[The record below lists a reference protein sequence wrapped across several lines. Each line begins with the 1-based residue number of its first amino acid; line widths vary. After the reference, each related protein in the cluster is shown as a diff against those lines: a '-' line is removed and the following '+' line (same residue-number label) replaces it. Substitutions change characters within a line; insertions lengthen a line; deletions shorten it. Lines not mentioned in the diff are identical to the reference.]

1 MSKLFYLAS
10 QASLNLVSIFL
21 VLYLSLIGQPDM
33 VVKIGVFF
41 SILAVL
47 QSTMSFR
54 YEVAIFMENDPES
67 EIDIIST
74 AILNSTFVF
83 LVIMCGALS
92 YFYFFPLLLSLN
104 YAESV
109 LLIIACFVASLNF
122 IIRQVIIKNNATT
135 VLSKLNVISF
145 LFIVIA
151 VYWLVNYNLD
161 NMFIGF
167 LFFYCVANA
176 FVIGYF
182 FYNYN
187 IPFNNLPERY
197 LSTLKKHINFAKF
210 STPGLFVN
218 LLSQNILV
226 LYFAGFDEKES
237 VAQLIILLRILSL
250 PLTLFSMPISH
261 LFSTKLAFLINEGND
276 ILKFYI
282 RMIISLFSLS
292 ILYHFFL
299 YVLPATT
306 YEILGLSKNILL
318 PILFILLPFSIVRM
332 TLSPLTNLMNV
343 LKKQKLAFV
352 LQMLNLT
359 SVILLISINPVD
371 IYTGV
376 LYFVCSAIVC
386 QVTVFYFLS
395 KVVLNHDKLLR

>member
-1 MSKLFYLAS
+1 LSKLFYLAS
-10 QASLNLVSIFL
+10 QASLNLVSICL

-33 VVKIGVFF
+33 VVQIGVFF
-41 SILAVL
+41 SILAIL

-83 LVIMCGALS
+83 LVIMCGVLS
-92 YFYFFPLLLSLN
+92 YFYFFPLLFSLN
-104 YAESV
+104 YTESV
-109 LLIIACFVASLNF
+109 LLIIACFVASMNF
-122 IIRQVIIKNNATT
+122 IIRQFIIKNNATS

-167 LFFYCVANA
+167 LFFYSLANV
-176 FVIGYF
+176 FVVCYF

-187 IPFNNLPERY
+187 IPFDNLIGRY
-197 LSTLKKHINFAKF
+197 LCTLNKHINFAKF

-250 PLTLFSMPISH
+250 PLTLFSTPISH
-261 LFSTKLAFLINEGND
+261 LFSTKLAFLINERND